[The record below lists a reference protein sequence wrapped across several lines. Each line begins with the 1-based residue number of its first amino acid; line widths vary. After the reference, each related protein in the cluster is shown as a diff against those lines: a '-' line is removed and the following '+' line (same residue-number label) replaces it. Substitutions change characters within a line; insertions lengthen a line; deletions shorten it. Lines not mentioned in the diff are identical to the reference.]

1 MSNLV
6 VGPPENPAFPAI
18 PPTTPPV
25 VTPVSVDTVIT
36 FNDGIQKPEPGKRIA
51 VSSSGSWANSR
62 WAGIADGMMKFFS
75 DFVSTSKGYAR
86 QILYAEAR
94 MDFNGVGGLSAGV
107 TGVAEGHGTIS
118 TLPGYVNDVVGFNGI
133 ALKNTNCWAAGSH
146 GEVRDTVS
154 GGVAIGVNAEIVSL
168 EPGTRGIGV
177 HALNWGGNAAA
188 ESAFCGQGAFKHGL
202 NLEGVS
208 EMTDLMKLSSS
219 GGHFIYDP
227 KPSVAVIGKL
237 RITIDGSTF
246 YIPVCQ

>member
-6 VGPPENPAFPAI
+6 VGPPDPDFPTLPPIPEVPPAVPGVNVMF
-18 PPTTPPV
+18 
-25 VTPVSVDTVIT
+25 SKD
-36 FNDGIQKPEPGKRIA
+36 IQKPPEGQNIS
-51 VSSSGSWANSR
+51 VSTTGSWAGSVYG
-62 WAGIADGMMKFFS
+62 GIADAVAKFFTMI
-75 DFVSTSKGYAR
+75 VSPMAGYAK
-86 QILYAEAR
+86 QTFYGEAA
-94 MDFNGVGGLSAGV
+94 MDFNGKGGLVAGF
-107 TGVAEGHGTIS
+107 TGVARGFGKTNK
-118 TLPGYVNDVVGFNGI
+118 TPGAVNDVVGYNGV
-133 ALKNTNCWAAGSH
+133 AFKDTDCWAAGLH
-146 GEVRDTVS
+146 GEVRDSVA

-168 EPGTRGIGV
+168 EQGTRGIGV